1 MHRIAHYDSSV
12 IAYLHAAHLRENGVM
27 AGVIDGSISV
37 ISPIYNAA
45 MMKGEFELVIASKRA
60 TDRARELLEEL
71 ELDPPHIEEG
81 WEDDIRPDLSL
92 LKKEHIPGCPSCDT
106 TLCVSRPFGPC
117 IRCRTKYDLMQLVFD
132 RFGPDA
138 LASCYEQTEPL
149 ANHTDAEVCSID
161 LDCPSCSYTLDGLPI
176 EAHCP
181 ECGSWFNR
189 RELFGNILKPL

>member
-1 MHRIAHYDSSV
+1 MHRIANYHSSV
-12 IAYLHAAHLRENGVM
+12 MAYLHAAHLRENGVM
-27 AGVIDGSISV
+27 AGVIDASISA
-37 ISPIYNAA
+37 ITPIYNAA
-45 MMKGEFELVIASKRA
+45 IMRGEYELVIASKKATERA
-60 TDRARELLEEL
+60 LELLKEL
-71 ELDPPHIEEG
+71 ELNPPHIEED

-92 LKKEHIPGCPSCDT
+92 LKKEHLPECPSCGT
-106 TLCVSRPFGPC
+106 WLCTSRPFGPC
-117 IRCRTKYDLMQLVFD
+117 IRCHTKYDLMQLVFD

-161 LDCPSCSYTLDGLPI
+161 LDCPSCSYPLDGLPI

-189 RELFGNILKPL
+189 RELFRNILKPL